1 MTLDELY
8 EIWDSDS
15 IIDENHLDRASIAS
29 AKLHG
34 KYLRILMQ
42 HKVKLAALQSDY
54 NTKRQL
60 KFKYYRG
67 EMTREELAENNWSQW
82 QGLKPLKSE
91 MEEWLTG
98 DSDLNKILIKIE
110 YIKVLIE
117 ALESI
122 MGQLKGRDWSIRN
135 AIEWRKFVAG
145 A

>member
-8 EIWDSDS
+8 EMWDIDAE
-15 IIDENHLDRASIAS
+15 IDENHLDKTSIAS
-29 AKLHG
+29 GKLHG
-34 KYLRILMQ
+34 KYLRLLMQ
-42 HKVKLAALQSDY
+42 HKVKLAALNSDY

-67 EMTREELAENNWSQW
+67 EMTREELAEAGWNQW

-91 MEEWLTG
+91 MDEWLNG
-98 DSDLNKILIKIE
+98 DSDLNKIKIKIE
-110 YIKVLIE
+110 YIKVMIE

-122 MGQLKGRDWSIRN
+122 MNQLRNRDWSIRN

-145 A
+145 V